1 MREHGYYR
9 SAEEIN
15 TRIKN
20 LKCFYN
26 RIKKDVELG
35 VISEPTWKHYAAM
48 EEIITRPVFGN
59 RVQQPHLYNAQQ
71 QQKSSNS
78 QDAKY
83 SWIKQMEAE
92 EDSNELRPEDLL
104 SVEEEADEDDD
115 EDDNNEYEEEDDD
128 VDMDFEEASLVPKE
142 EPIDIEDEAA

>member
-59 RVQQPHLYNAQQ
+59 RIQQPHLYNAQQ
-71 QQKSSNS
+71 QQKSSS
-78 QDAKY
+78 LDAKY
-83 SWIKQMEAE
+83 SWIKKMEAE

-104 SVEEEADEDDD
+104 SVEEEADDDD
-115 EDDNNEYEEEDDD
+115 EDDNNDYDEDDD
-128 VDMDFEEASLVPKE
+128 AEMDFEEASLVPKE
-142 EPIDIEDEAA
+142 EPIDIEDEVA